1 MESQIAPRRPRTPQK
16 QKSAPWSRGQGRN
29 NNTPRKHSSAK
40 RNRLLNYLESRKS
53 SSYSAALSP
62 SSGSLLSNHTGERIQ
77 EDDENISCSSGHFCA
92 TKYDSS
98 RSATYSMSL
107 DPIPDDAAV
116 LAVGKEEASCNCDI
130 LSGEEEVVRNER
142 INVGQLLS
150 RNKRETCVL
159 SYCWRIP
166 FAKRS
171 RHLVVEDSR
180 RPSHDDAYIQ
190 AAALIDSERQKFHS
204 NNITVTAN
212 RRKGMRR
219 LLDFAQGCY
228 GLTLF
233 LPIEHWEDYKPISTA
248 ASSPATTIS
257 TATATTST
265 STEISTAI
273 LNNEKSTYHDTRN
286 DETSQ
291 EEDDDVNQ
299 QDQVVLATDDD
310 DTSTIP
316 PILSQAQMQYIHTHG
331 LPPTVSL
338 MTWTRA
344 YSLQRDGDS
353 FLTMFHKV
361 SHYNNTLI
369 VIKTT
374 KGDVLGGY
382 ADTPW
387 GWANSSR
394 TLGHARGRS
403 CSFFGSGRAFLFA
416 TRPRTDRKT
425 DKGEAV
431 SIYKWTGENEYSQ
444 ICDVD
449 AGSIGMGGGGAFG
462 FFVQDNFT
470 RGSSGPC
477 QTFRNPTLV
486 VGSDSGG
493 NFEISDFE
501 VYGFISMSERLMV
514 PGSLSRSSS
523 FASYSS
529 LSGRST
535 LSTRSMSCVL

>member
-1 MESQIAPRRPRTPQK
+1 M
-16 QKSAPWSRGQGRN
+16 
-29 NNTPRKHSSAK
+29 
-40 RNRLLNYLESRKS
+40 NYLASRES
-53 SSYSAALSP
+53 SSYSAALST
-62 SSGSLLSNHTGERIQ
+62 SSGSLLSNTSERIQ
-77 EDDENISCSSGHFCA
+77 EKDENISCSNGNFCA
-92 TKYDSS
+92 TKCDSS

-107 DPIPDDAAV
+107 DPIPDDTAV
-116 LAVGKEEASCNCDI
+116 LVVKKEETSCNCDV
-130 LSGEEEVVRNER
+130 LSREEEVMRNER
-142 INVGQLLS
+142 INVGQSLS
-150 RNKRETCVL
+150 GNKSEKCFL
-159 SYCWRIP
+159 SCCWRIS
-166 FAKRS
+166 FAQRS
-171 RHLVVEDSR
+171 RHLFVEDSR
-180 RPSHDDAYIQ
+180 RPSHDEAYIQ
-190 AAALIDSERQKFHS
+190 AAALIESERQKFHS
-204 NNITVTAN
+204 CNITSTEN

-233 LPIEHWEDYKPISTA
+233 LPIEHWEDYQPLSTP
-248 ASSPATTIS
+248 ASSPTITITTVTT
-257 TATATTST
+257 TASS

-273 LNNEKSTYHDTRN
+273 LNNKKSTYHDTRN

-291 EEDDDVNQ
+291 EEDDDVNK
-299 QDQVVLATDDD
+299 QDQVVLAIDDD

-361 SHYNNTLI
+361 SHYNNTLM

-387 GWANSSR
+387 GWANNSR
-394 TLGHARGRS
+394 TPGHARGRS

-416 TRPRTDRKT
+416 TRPRTDSKT
-425 DKGEAV
+425 AKGEAV

-477 QTFRNPTLV
+477 QTFSNPTLV